1 MVLTAVLVRIIAKY
15 KELECQLHQPTNL
28 NVSDYGLL

>member
-15 KELECQLHQPTNL
+15 KEMEYELHQPTSL
-28 NVSDYGLL
+28 NVSEDGLL